1 MTSVHRFAASCMLP
15 LAIALIPL
23 GACTSSQRGAS
34 ASLDELAPPRGALL
48 TVENRNLLDARLYV
62 VRSGLRIRLGTIQA
76 HERRTFVLWA
86 HHLGPRGLVLETEL
100 VPSRE
105 RYLTHRVTV
114 ARGDRLDWLIGHRL
128 AFSRVTVS
136 R

>member
-1 MTSVHRFAASCMLP
+1 MMSVHRFAASCMLP

-23 GACTSSQRGAS
+23 GACTSSQHGAS

-48 TVENRNLLDARLYV
+48 TVENRNVLDARLYV
-62 VRSGLRIRLGTIQA
+62 LRAGVRIPLGSIQA
-76 HERRTFVLWA
+76 HERRTFVLSA
-86 HHLGPRGLVLETEL
+86 HHLGPQGLILETVL

-105 RYLTHRVTV
+105 RYVTHEVPV

-128 AFSRVTVS
+128 SYSRVNVS